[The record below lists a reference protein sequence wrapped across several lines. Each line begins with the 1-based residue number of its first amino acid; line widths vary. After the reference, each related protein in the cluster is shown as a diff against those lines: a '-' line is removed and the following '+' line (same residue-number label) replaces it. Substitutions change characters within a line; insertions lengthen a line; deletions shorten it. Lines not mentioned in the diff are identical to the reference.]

1 MRIRTPTLP
10 DPRVIRDEI
19 DALKFRIG
27 ELRSLLP
34 LAEVQHLRKSLSDR
48 GHDRKPAKAVTR

>member
-1 MRIRTPTLP
+1 MRIRTPKLP

-19 DALKFRIG
+19 DAMKSRIG

-34 LAEVQHLRKSLSDR
+34 LAEVQHLRRSLSDR
-48 GHDRKPAKAVTR
+48 SRDRKQAKAVTQ